1 MDQLTAGLVDV
12 ERTRYQDGSIIFK
25 TSEQVK
31 QKLRGEATVNKTKYP
46 VSAVSDEVYW

>member
-12 ERTRYQDGSIIFK
+12 ERTRYQDGSVIFK

-46 VSAVSDEVYW
+46 VSTVPDDVYW